1 MFVPLLSAPGPP
13 DEVSLVIAVRGNHVT
28 LLDTEPEM
36 PAVFLGTLAGRHCWA
51 VDADV
56 APDRNRDGDAFTD
69 LRMLWGSV
77 DETTWAVAGRAVQLV
92 EWLRTHRFCGRCAIP
107 TEDAPGERARRCPDC
122 GLLAY
127 PRLAPAVI
135 MIVER
140 DDGRALLA
148 RNALFPAGMFSCLSG
163 FVEPGETLEHAVRRE
178 VLEEVGITVGEL
190 EYGGSQ
196 PWPFPH
202 QLMIGFGAK
211 YESGEINV
219 DENEIAEAYW
229 FTPEDAPV
237 FPSNMSIASRLIDG
251 WRTLASGRA
260 AT

>member
-1 MFVPLLSAPGPP
+1 
-13 DEVSLVIAVRGNHVT
+13 
-28 LLDTEPEM
+28 
-36 PAVFLGTLAGRHCWA
+36 
-51 VDADV
+51 
-56 APDRNRDGDAFTD
+56 
-69 LRMLWGSV
+69 
-77 DETTWAVAGRAVQLV
+77 
-92 EWLRTHRFCGRCAIP
+92 
-107 TEDAPGERARRCPDC
+107 
-122 GLLAY
+122 
-127 PRLAPAVI
+127 
-135 MIVER
+135 
-140 DDGRALLA
+140 
-148 RNALFPAGMFSCLSG
+148 MFSCLSG

-190 EYGGSQ
+190 EYRGSQ

-229 FTPEDAPV
+229 FTPENAPV